1 MSDSPNTSVT
11 HPSGMRRMDFSVWV
25 TDDDLEYITGA
36 IVERD
41 DTWEEYVRTA
51 LINEAAR

>member
-1 MSDSPNTSVT
+1 MPDSPTTSTT

-25 TDDDLEYITGA
+25 TDADLDYITGA

-41 DTWEEYVRTA
+41 DTWEEFVRTA
-51 LINEAAR
+51 LINEASR